1 MTLLLYAI
9 GAADAPVTAGL
20 TGLDGAAVDT
30 IVHAGLAAF
39 VAGCD
44 RAPEPRPE
52 SLLEYER
59 IVERLMDDATI
70 LPARFGTVLAGETE
84 VSTLLQERRERFL
97 AGLARVSGAVEFG
110 VRADWS
116 DSPPVAGEAAEAAGS
131 ASAAAGA
138 TPGLDY
144 MNERLAVRRRAREI
158 ATAIDAPLRDL
169 ARERTCRILTR
180 PQTPVVAA
188 YLVARPRVDEFIG
201 RCRDLTGAVPGA
213 SVVGTGPWPP
223 YSFVEQEPS

>member
-9 GAADAPVTAGL
+9 GPADAPVAAGL
-20 TGLDGAAVDT
+20 TGLGGAPVDT

-84 VSTLLQERRERFL
+84 VITLLQERRERFL

-116 DSPPVAGEAAEAAGS
+116 DSPPLAEAAGS

-158 ATAIDAPLRDL
+158 ATAIDTPLRDL

-188 YLVARPRVDEFIG
+188 YLVARPHVDEFIG
-201 RCRDLTGAVPGA
+201 RCRDVTEAVAGAT
-213 SVVGTGPWPP
+213 VVGTGPWPP
-223 YSFVEQEPS
+223 YSFVEQEPT